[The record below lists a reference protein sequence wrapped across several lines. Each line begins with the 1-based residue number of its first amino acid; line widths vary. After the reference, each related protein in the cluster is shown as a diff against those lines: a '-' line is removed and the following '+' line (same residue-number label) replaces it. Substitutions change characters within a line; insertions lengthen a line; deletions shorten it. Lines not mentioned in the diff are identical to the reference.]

1 MDDIVMAC
9 EIVVEKINKHVRY
22 RIRKTRILEIYLRQ
36 VPTFPDIICFM
47 TICRYKT
54 SGKS

>member
-1 MDDIVMAC
+1 MDDIVMAY
-9 EIVVEKINKHVRY
+9 EIVVEKIKKHVRY